1 MDELERLSQRDD
13 SGQDL
18 AIYKTTLFYVAD
30 EKVEVHIYG
39 IQCIISKVQCGFLLN
54 DKINEKINNAISTLS
69 HMEEVTNNLLFQEHI
84 SI

>member
-69 HMEEVTNNLLFQEHI
+69 HMQGF
-84 SI
+84 